1 MSMTIKDSIVSK
13 TSTAYTPNNTIKSS
27 ETNTNTPAYSVDVT
41 IKNRLEGILKNPNL
55 IKNIEESLNNID
67 LSINT
72 IGNEPTGILQGH
84 MHEGMF
90 DADFDATLSFFCG
103 RRTEDKM
110 PCKLKPEAKK
120 ALAKYYNTTI
130 NIQKGGK
137 NTFKKYN
144 LEYAAIAAYSSNKLA
159 NEKAQSSINAG
170 NYSTENYQ
178 KIKTMANDLQK
189 DSGIYISIDTTDSNV
204 EIGAPNSL
212 NLSYLAENTNFASN
226 KITFSYNN
234 TLLTLGGNRLNFMA
248 DHKEAESVWVNLAHG
263 NYKND
268 DEVISA
274 LQHAGYNK
282 IADDY
287 TQQIYFVNGNYDK
300 ENGELWKGAVGYT
313 AGSGDS
319 TKYDKL
325 RKSLFGSDDISF
337 DYTQDELNKAYK
349 NAPTEY
355 ENLQKYPLDREYL
368 NFDTYNKTDSKKSDS
383 SSNQIQALR
392 KRISALNKQ
401 LHELKSNR
409 LNQPS
414 KAEIIN
420 TLEKNIQTIQQ
431 QIDNILENKIK
442 NTLQ

>member
-1 MSMTIKDSIVSK
+1 
-13 TSTAYTPNNTIKSS
+13 
-27 ETNTNTPAYSVDVT
+27 
-41 IKNRLEGILKNPNL
+41 
-55 IKNIEESLNNID
+55 
-67 LSINT
+67 
-72 IGNEPTGILQGH
+72 
-84 MHEGMF
+84 
-90 DADFDATLSFFCG
+90 
-103 RRTEDKM
+103 
-110 PCKLKPEAKK
+110 
-120 ALAKYYNTTI
+120 
-130 NIQKGGK
+130 
-137 NTFKKYN
+137 
-144 LEYAAIAAYSSNKLA
+144 
-159 NEKAQSSINAG
+159 
-170 NYSTENYQ
+170 
-178 KIKTMANDLQK
+178 
-189 DSGIYISIDTTDSNV
+189 
-204 EIGAPNSL
+204 
-212 NLSYLAENTNFASN
+212 
-226 KITFSYNN
+226 
-234 TLLTLGGNRLNFMA
+234 MA

-409 LNQPS
+409 LNQSS